1 MVKAYTNL
9 LTKISSIIND
19 IYILKTGYG
28 LSMDSEKP
36 FLIQLGS
43 GDMEFFKQDFRDFK
57 MIHINNI
64 KKFKVIT
71 DDNERPQSEYVSIVE
86 LKSEYDAVVD
96 RLQTMLNEIGK
107 HEVWS
112 PLILSE
118 EDIDKIYNKRSYIIF
133 KPEDSEADEIILT
146 KSFFPMVTAKTT
158 DIIAYSSRV
167 VSDDMFSLVLSI
179 GFPLFQVYAVHYYIK
194 INTDLLK

>member
-1 MVKAYTNL
+1 
-9 LTKISSIIND
+9 
-19 IYILKTGYG
+19 
-28 LSMDSEKP
+28 MDSEKP

-107 HEVWS
+107 HEVWR

-167 VSDDMFSLVLSI
+167 VSNDMFSLVLSI

>member
-1 MVKAYTNL
+1 VVKAYTNL

-43 GDMEFFKQDFRDFK
+43 GDMAFFKEDFKDFK

-107 HEVWS
+107 HEVWR

-167 VSDDMFSLVLSI
+167 VSNDMFSLVLSI